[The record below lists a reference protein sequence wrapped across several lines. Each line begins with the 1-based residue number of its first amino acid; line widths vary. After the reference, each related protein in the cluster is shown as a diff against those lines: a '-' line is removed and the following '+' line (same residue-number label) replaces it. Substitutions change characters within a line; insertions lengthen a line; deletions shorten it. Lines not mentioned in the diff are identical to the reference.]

1 MAVSIRVGQEIK
13 DAARDLALGADDFR
27 IIRVW
32 NADVEANLEG
42 VFDQIL

>member
-1 MAVSIRVGQEIK
+1 MAVSIRVGQELK
-13 DAARDLALGADDFR
+13 DARDLALGADDFR